1 MTLLMINENCRF
13 CISLLFSLL
22 FFGFLLLLGFFL
34 FPALI
39 LLFVV
44 PHQKPSNTGRSIT
57 FLVQPLATQPPDLP
71 PTEQEKQNE
80 PRTREGKKLN
90 RSKKD

>member
-39 LLFVV
+39 ILFVV
-44 PHQKPSNTGRSIT
+44 PHQFVPASHRGKRMLLLSWFWAFGTI
-57 FLVQPLATQPPDLP
+57 FEALLAWVCTI
-71 PTEQEKQNE
+71 
-80 PRTREGKKLN
+80 
-90 RSKKD
+90 S

>member
-1 MTLLMINENCRF
+1 MINENCRF

-44 PHQKPSNTGRSIT
+44 PHQRERER
-57 FLVQPLATQPPDLP
+57 VA
-71 PTEQEKQNE
+71 EKGCQ
-80 PRTREGKKLN
+80 
-90 RSKKD
+90 